1 MALHEAG
8 ESKHPL
14 GRWDRSNGWLETW
27 LGLIELL
34 GVGAF
39 VALTSVKD
47 AAPFPPSP
55 PPPTFGTVNDTL
67 AVGYRPFQSQARADV
82 KYELANRVG
91 PSVE

>member
-1 MALHEAG
+1 M
-8 ESKHPL
+8 
-14 GRWDRSNGWLETW
+14 
-27 LGLIELL
+27 
-34 GVGAF
+34 
-39 VALTSVKD
+39 ALTSVKD